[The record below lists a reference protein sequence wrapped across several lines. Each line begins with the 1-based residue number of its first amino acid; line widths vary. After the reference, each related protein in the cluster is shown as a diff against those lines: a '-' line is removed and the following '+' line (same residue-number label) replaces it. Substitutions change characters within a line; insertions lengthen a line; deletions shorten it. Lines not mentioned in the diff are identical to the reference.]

1 MYKNSLYKRKAE
13 MIHYHPQKYDPDP
26 YLAQKQDY
34 RNVGASKTLNKYT
47 NLVISYQYLNKY
59 TSWLQF

>member
-1 MYKNSLYKRKAE
+1 MYKNSLYKRKAQ

-34 RNVGASKTLNKYT
+34 RWASER
-47 NLVISYQYLNKY
+47 I
-59 TSWLQF
+59 